1 MCRQV
6 GSNSVTSA
14 SPVTRERYKEHLQPR
29 VQQKTHSGYCLL
41 LVELSSRK
49 IRRNG
54 STVRIASPWKRN
66 MEIPPFLAKSLL
78 LMCALAGSL
87 CLGVQSLSGQ
97 SAISQEPGASAEGRL
112 EDAEQRAG
120 PFAIAG
126 QNYTVVLHE
135 KRLANVSDPIFAR
148 SLTDVEIADAA
159 GNISYQKA
167 FSYAIEQ
174 GRFARGFSASAQ
186 LASGNT
192 GTGLLIYYREQ
203 TPASPTSALQT
214 RESWQLFGFANG
226 RLAPLGKPAPIGQ
239 GMTGGPFMGVMMR
252 AANGAVSVIGQPDA
266 IEVRAWTGYFYVFVP
281 LRVDWSHGGLAQ
293 GQRCME
299 MIGGGLK
306 EVGCDMRVEAVRKP
320 PTDEFTFAR
329 LFVEANENLGSVE
342 HVVVQKDSKVEILGA
357 RAITTWNEND
367 ELIQPIIADVWL
379 HVRIDDRAGWIQGEE
394 DFSAVGLPA
403 TSPAP

>member
-1 MCRQV
+1 M
-6 GSNSVTSA
+6 
-14 SPVTRERYKEHLQPR
+14 
-29 VQQKTHSGYCLL
+29 
-41 LVELSSRK
+41 
-49 IRRNG
+49 
-54 STVRIASPWKRN
+54 RILA
-66 MEIPPFLAKSLL
+66 FLAKSLIPI
-78 LMCALAGSL
+78 CALAGSL

-97 SAISQEPGASAEGRL
+97 PATPRQPGTSADGRV
-112 EDAEQRAG
+112 EDVEQHAG

-135 KRLANVSDPIFAR
+135 KRLANTSDPTFSRTLAG
-148 SLTDVEIADAA
+148 VEITDAA
-159 GNISYQKA
+159 GNVSYQKA
-167 FSYAIEQ
+167 FPYAIEQ
-174 GRFARGFSASAQ
+174 GRFQRSFSGSAQ
-186 LASGNT
+186 PALGKT
-192 GTGLLIYYREQ
+192 GTGLVIYYREQ
-203 TPASPTSALQT
+203 TAASPTSALQT
-214 RESWQLFGFANG
+214 REFWQLFGFANS
-226 RLAPLGKPAPIGQ
+226 RLAPLGKPAPIGE
-239 GMTGGPFMGVMMR
+239 GVTGGPFMGVMMR

-299 MIGGGLK
+299 MVGGGLK

-329 LFVEANENLGSVE
+329 LFVEANEDLGNVE
-342 HVVVQKDSKVEILGA
+342 HLVVQKDSKVEILGA

-379 HVRIDDRAGWIQGEE
+379 HVRIDDRAGWIHGEE